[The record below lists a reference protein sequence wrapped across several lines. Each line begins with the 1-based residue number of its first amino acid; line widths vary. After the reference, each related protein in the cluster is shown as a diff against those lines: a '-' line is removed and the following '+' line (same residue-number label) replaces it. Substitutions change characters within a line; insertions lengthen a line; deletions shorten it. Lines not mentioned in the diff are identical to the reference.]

1 MRIPCNFIT
10 SLNTI
15 SHSIAQM
22 SYKIKH
28 RLNRVLLYKTQY
40 GYNRFI
46 ITEMRYRFLVEDHVL
61 MRIKELL
68 EFNHWS
74 LYKLA
79 KEADLPYSSISNL
92 FNRNTCPS
100 IPTLEKICT
109 GFRIGLSEF
118 FDFSSNPLRNDGLTE
133 EQQDLLNAYQ
143 VLSVKDKEL
152 LTAYMRGL
160 LKK

>member
-1 MRIPCNFIT
+1 M
-10 SLNTI
+10 
-15 SHSIAQM
+15 
-22 SYKIKH
+22 
-28 RLNRVLLYKTQY
+28 
-40 GYNRFI
+40 
-46 ITEMRYRFLVEDHVL
+46 VEDHVL

-109 GFRIGLSEF
+109 GFGIGLSEF